1 VNNYTKSQ
9 EKRSE
14 GKNQMKDCRDEMP
27 MQFGL
32 TIFCLFFSL
41 VGYLALILQRELNE
55 KDGNKIKPYKR
66 LFSYH

>member
-32 TIFCLFFSL
+32 TIFCLFFFARRLS
-41 VGYLALILQRELNE
+41 GFNFEIELNE